1 MTIYVVDCTTWL
13 SDKAAEDAL
22 PHLDDKRRSRIRR
35 LRVPLKRAQCAAAGL
50 LLTHLFGEK
59 GVAPALVYGAN
70 GKPYLADKPGTFFS
84 ITHSDKWVFLAVS
97 DGEIGIDAQASRK
110 VCPRLA
116 ARSTSPEELAWVK
129 EDTEPHFTRL
139 WTMKEAYLKYT
150 GSGLTVPIHSV
161 TVSVPPTDGYDE
173 KNRYYWLLLTY
184 EGIPVSVCSQSAANS
199 ISIHTIDEQFM
210 FVQ

>member
-1 MTIYVVDCTTWL
+1 MTVYAIDCTHWL
-13 SDKAAEDAL
+13 SDQAVEDAL
-22 PHLDDKRRSRIRR
+22 PHLDDKRRRRIRR

-59 GVAPALVYGAN
+59 GVAPTLVYGAN
-70 GKPYLADKPGTFFS
+70 GKLYLADKPGTFFS

-97 DGEIGIDAQASRK
+97 DSEIGIDAQMPRK

-150 GSGLTVPIHSV
+150 GTGLTIPIRSV
-161 TVSVPPTDGYDE
+161 SLNVPPTDGYD
-173 KNRYYWLLLTY
+173 RIHDCYWWLLNTPL
-184 EGIPVSVCSQSAANS
+184 PCSLCAKRNDSLE
-199 ISIHTIDEQFM
+199 IVYVD
-210 FVQ
+210 VKDLL

>member
-1 MTIYVVDCTTWL
+1 MTVYAVDCTHWL
-13 SDKAAEDAL
+13 SDQAVEDSL
-22 PHLDDKRRSRIRR
+22 PYLDEKRRRRIRR

-59 GVAPALVYGAN
+59 GVAPNLTYGEN
-70 GKPYLADKPGTFFS
+70 GKPYLANRPDTFFS

-97 DGEIGIDAQASRK
+97 DSEIGIDAQAPRK

-129 EDTEPHFTRL
+129 ENTEPNFTRL

-150 GSGLTVPIHSV
+150 GTGLTVPIRSV
-161 TVSVPPTDGYDE
+161 SLNVPPTDGYDE
-173 KNRYYWLLLTY
+173 ENNCYWSLLSY
-184 EGIPVSVCSQSAANS
+184 EDIPLSVCSAKPFLNVS
-199 ISIHTIDEQFM
+199 IKVIRRP
-210 FVQ
+210 

>member
-1 MTIYVVDCTTWL
+1 MTIYVVDCTPWL
-13 SDKAAEDAL
+13 SDKAVEDTL

-50 LLTHLFGEK
+50 LLTHIFGK
-59 GVAPALVYGAN
+59 NGVAPLLAYGEN
-70 GKPYLADKPGTFFS
+70 GKPFLAEQADTFFS
-84 ITHSDKWVFLAVS
+84 ITHSDKWVFLAVA
-97 DGEIGIDAQASRK
+97 DCEIGIDAQAPRK

-150 GSGLTVPIHSV
+150 GTGLTVPIRTV
-161 TVSVPPTDGYDE
+161 TLTVPPTDGYDE
-173 KNRYYWLLLTY
+173 NNKCYWSLLTY
-184 EGIPVSVCSQSAANS
+184 ESIPLSICSTKEIENA
-199 ISIHTIDEQFM
+199 TIEILT
-210 FVQ
+210 V

>member
-1 MTIYVVDCTTWL
+1 MTIYVVDCTPWL
-13 SDKAAEDAL
+13 SDESIEQAL

-50 LLTHLFGEK
+50 LLTRILGEN
-59 GVAPALVYGAN
+59 GNAPTLIYGAN
-70 GKPYLADKPGTFFS
+70 GKPYLADKPDTFFS
-84 ITHSDKWVFLAVS
+84 ITHSDKWVFLAIA
-97 DGEIGIDAQASRK
+97 DCEIGIDAQMPRK

-150 GSGLTVPIHSV
+150 GTGLTIPIREV
-161 TVSVPPTDGYDE
+161 TISVPPVEGYD
-173 KNRYYWLLLTY
+173 KQSNCYWSLLTY
-184 EGIPVSVCSQSAANS
+184 EGVPLSVCSAERLENVC
-199 ISIHTIDEQFM
+199 IETIKSLP
-210 FVQ
+210 

>member
-1 MTIYVVDCTTWL
+1 MTVYAVDCTHWL
-13 SDKAAEDAL
+13 SDQAVEDSL
-22 PHLDDKRRSRIRR
+22 PYLDEKRRRRIRR

-59 GVAPALVYGAN
+59 GVAPNLTYGEN
-70 GKPYLADKPGTFFS
+70 GKPYLANRPDTFFS

-97 DGEIGIDAQASRK
+97 DSEIGIDAQAPRK

-129 EDTEPHFTRL
+129 ENTEPNFTRL

-150 GSGLTVPIHSV
+150 GTGLTVPIRSV
-161 TVSVPPTDGYDE
+161 SLNVPPTDGCDE
-173 KNRYYWLLLTY
+173 ENNCYWSLLSY
-184 EGIPVSVCSQSAANS
+184 EDIPLSVCSAKPFLNVS
-199 ISIHTIDEQFM
+199 IKVIRRP
-210 FVQ
+210 